1 MEDVPVPTVIKPTAA
16 AQAARDAAFRMIPE
30 ELRDGLGQITDVLPV
45 MLRDAPLRS
54 RRRDLRRGRDVG
66 NDEAY
71 EEAAEDLKRRM
82 MALRT
87 GGWRLIPPQTDPAR
101 ERTARG
107 FFVREEVRAVRCSAV
122 RDDSQERRRLAGMV
136 QLLLTEPQL

>member
-1 MEDVPVPTVIKPTAA
+1 MEDVPVPTVIKLTAA

-71 EEAAEDLKRRM
+71 EEAGEDLKRRM
-82 MALRT
+82 MAPANRRAAFNTSADGPRT
-87 GGWRLIPPQTDPAR
+87 GANRAGFLCAR
-101 ERTARG
+101 RG
-107 FFVREEVRAVRCSAV
+107 PSR
-122 RDDSQERRRLAGMV
+122 
-136 QLLLTEPQL
+136 